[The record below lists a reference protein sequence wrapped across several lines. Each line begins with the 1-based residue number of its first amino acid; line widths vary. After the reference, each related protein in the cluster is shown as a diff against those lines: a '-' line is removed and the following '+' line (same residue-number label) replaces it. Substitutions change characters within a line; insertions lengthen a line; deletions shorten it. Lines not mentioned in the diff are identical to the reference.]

1 MPSAAT
7 SPGSLAAAS
16 DAAPTPELEPQD
28 RRFRPLFAR
37 WARRVRAQL
46 ALRYV
51 LTLATVGL
59 VIGTVA
65 SGALWKTR
73 LGALRPLG
81 ATAGVLG
88 AAAGLTLAR
97 RRRWGDA
104 HIALYLDERLGAG
117 EVIATAVELERSRG
131 EADAVRGV
139 VLARASRALAEATGK
154 KVRAPLFHPA
164 HAVLPVAAAAIAY
177 LSLAPLPPAPAG
189 SAKPPGLAEVKLAEV
204 AGLEKVMKLEGL
216 DARDE
221 AQRERL
227 RKLAEEAK
235 KLREKLREGA
245 AMRDA
250 QADIARLRDAITA
263 ERLSLGEGESRAGLE
278 AALGKLGEDP
288 KLKDAAKALGERDIV
303 RFDEAMERLA
313 NKLEKV
319 DRERAQK
326 TLEEA
331 AEAARKAGAKD
342 VARALEEE
350 KKRLAAQGDK
360 ADKLRE
366 LAKELG
372 SALGPEGE
380 SALEDLG
387 RTGSGKDA
395 KRLADA
401 LEKGLEKLSDAERKQ
416 LAENLKRK
424 AAHTPQGGAGEGL
437 SKEELQD
444 LADRLG
450 SKEGQQEL
458 EDELRRMAEAPAPG
472 SEEAE
477 RQKGLDDAQEGAGEA
492 ERQLGGAPLPIPGA
506 GAGENPGKGSGKGSG
521 KDNGAPQA
529 GHSEGGGPGDH
540 KGQTG
545 VVEGGEVKSRANVK
559 QLPGKPLPGVVMG
572 RGSGRAGET
581 ANVAG
586 EGALGAAAAGEL
598 GGIERS
604 EVPEEYRE
612 QIGRYFQSK

>member
-1 MPSAAT
+1 MPSAAAP
-7 SPGSLAAAS
+7 PGSPAGARTL
-16 DAAPTPELEPQD
+16 APTADLAPKG
-28 RRFRPLFAR
+28 RTFRPLFAR

-46 ALRYV
+46 ALRKV
-51 LTLATVGL
+51 LTLTTAGL
-59 VIGTVA
+59 VIGAFA
-65 SGALWKTR
+65 SGALWKMR
-73 LGALRPLG
+73 HGALRPLG
-81 ATAGVLG
+81 AVAGVLG
-88 AAAGLTLAR
+88 AAAGLALAR

-104 HIALYLDERLGAG
+104 HVALYLDERLSAG
-117 EVIATAVELERSRG
+117 EVIATAVELDRARDES
-131 EADAVRGV
+131 DAVRGV
-139 VLARASRALAEATGK
+139 VLARAARALAEASGK
-154 KVRAPLFHPA
+154 QVRAPLFHPA
-164 HAVLPVAAAAIAY
+164 HAALPVAAAAIAY
-177 LSLAPLPPAPAG
+177 VSLAPLPPAPVG
-189 SAKPPGLAEVKLAEV
+189 SALPPGLTEVKLADV

-221 AQRERL
+221 AQHERL
-227 RKLAEEAK
+227 RRLAEEAK
-235 KLREKLREGA
+235 RLRDKLREGA

-250 QADIARLRDAITA
+250 QADVARLRDAITA
-263 ERLSLGEGESRAGLE
+263 ERLSLGEGETRAGLE

-303 RFDEAMERLA
+303 GFDDAMERLA
-313 NKLEKV
+313 NKLEKA

-326 TLEEA
+326 TLEDA
-331 AEAARKAGAKD
+331 VEAARKAGAKD

-366 LAKELG
+366 FAKELG
-372 SALGPEGE
+372 SALGPEGQE
-380 SALEDLG
+380 ALRDLG

-401 LEKGLEKLSDAERKQ
+401 LEKGLEKLTDAQRKQ

-424 AAHTPQGGAGEGL
+424 AAHAPEGGAAEGL
-437 SKEELQD
+437 SKEELQEF
-444 LADRLG
+444 AERLG

-458 EDELRRMAEAPAPG
+458 EDELRRMATEPAPG

-477 RQKGLDDAQEGAGEA
+477 RQKALDDAEEGAGEA
-492 ERQLGGAPLPIPGA
+492 ERQLGGAPLPLPGA
-506 GAGENPGKGSGKGSG
+506 GKGSGKGSG
-521 KDNGAPQA
+521 KDTGEPQA
-529 GHSEGGGPGDH
+529 GHDEGGGPGDH

-545 VVEGGEVKSRANVK
+545 VIEGGDMKSRANVK

-572 RGSGRAGET
+572 RGAGRAGET

-612 QIGRYFQSK
+612 QIGRYFQPK